1 MEREDGLFKSLIL
14 IGELTVLAVS
24 YLIAYLQWR
33 ERMTES
39 NEVQSVQQR
48 LLQAALTCFLN
59 DEYHRVT
66 TRQIAAAADTSIAMI
81 RYYFGNKEGLYEEM
95 LRQTLQPLLD
105 ILETSLLSSTGG
117 FAEYFSIYYHTMQQN
132 PRFPALILKVLA
144 LNQGPGKRFIHQ
156 LLERGR
162 TRAREKIELLKEHG
176 QVEQSLDPDM
186 VRIAFVSL
194 AMMPILVKE
203 VFEEQLERPMDDA
216 FLQQLA
222 LLNGRLFSAG
232 LLPDTHSKE

>member
-1 MEREDGLFKSLIL
+1 MN
-14 IGELTVLAVS
+14 
-24 YLIAYLQWR
+24 
-33 ERMTES
+33 ES
-39 NEVQSVQQR
+39 KEAQPVPQR
-48 LLQAALTCFLN
+48 LVQAALTCFLN
-59 DEYHRVT
+59 DEYHNVT

-117 FAEYFSIYYHTMQQN
+117 FAEYFSIYYRTMQQN

-162 TRAREKIELLKEHG
+162 TRAREKIELLKAHG
-176 QVEQSLDPDM
+176 QVEQSLAPDM
-186 VRIAFVSL
+186 AAFDMQML
-194 AMMPILVKE
+194 IGTRGR
-203 VFEEQLERPMDDA
+203 ERTCREW
-216 FLQQLA
+216 LA
-222 LLNGRLFSAG
+222 LLSNGGFTIQQVVAVRTFARFIVCV
-232 LLPDTHSKE
+232 PV